1 MQTADSGE
9 SLPVPGLWPGTGIDL
24 TSPAHHLVTP
34 ITRFWEPGRIAGKG
48 GAKEDNWFK

>member
-1 MQTADSGE
+1 
-9 SLPVPGLWPGTGIDL
+9 LWPGTGIDL